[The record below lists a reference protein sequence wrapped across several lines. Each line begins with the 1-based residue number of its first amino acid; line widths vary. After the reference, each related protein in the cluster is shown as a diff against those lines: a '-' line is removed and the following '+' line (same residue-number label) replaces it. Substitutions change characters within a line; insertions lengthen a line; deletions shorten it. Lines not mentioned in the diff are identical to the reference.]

1 MKGEG
6 KGLTDLALLFTAG
19 VAAGLQMDFRH
30 GTAYLTACISFLGAV
45 FFALYQLS
53 ALRSTR
59 AGNSIPA
66 GMTPFMLPAAF
77 FFSGLYCACIAA
89 LPDSSAAP
97 GQWFIQKAAAAS
109 VLQLK
114 AIIQEI
120 PFKDSGSN
128 ALVLALLTGDRT
140 ALPQDISASFRTSGA
155 SHILALSGM
164 HLSVVYIILARMFSV
179 IGNSPR
185 AIRLRSVTTIA
196 AAGFY
201 TMMTGAGASIVRAF
215 LFIALGETARC
226 TGRER
231 PPMNIFCAALM
242 AQAALS
248 PEVLK
253 SVSFQLSYLAMA
265 GIYIL
270 YPKMRGWYRGP
281 CQEDKQRGLYG
292 RLSGGG
298 PMKKLWD
305 MAAMSISCQIF
316 TAPAA
321 WYYFGTFPP
330 YFLITNLIAVPLS
343 TAAINLS
350 IPLLILQ
357 SLGLCP
363 GILVE
368 ADNAVIQAMCRSLEI
383 ISGL

>member
-231 PPMNIFCAALM
+231 PPMNIFCASLM
-242 AQAALS
+242 AQAAMTPDELGS
-248 PEVLK
+248 PG
-253 SVSFQLSYLAMA
+253 FQLSYLAMA
-265 GIYIL
+265 GIYLI
-270 YPKMRGWYRGP
+270 YPPMQKWYAAPDGHRPGP
-281 CQEDKQRGLYG
+281 L
-292 RLSGGG
+292 
-298 PMKKLWD
+298 KKIWD
-305 MAAMSISCQIF
+305 TAAMSIACQIT
-316 TAPAA
+316 TAPAV
-321 WYYFGTFPP
+321 WYYFGTFPQ
-330 YFLITNLIAVPLS
+330 YFLITNMIAIPLS
-343 TAAINLS
+343 SAAINIS
-350 IPLLILQ
+350 
-357 SLGLCP
+357 
-363 GILVE
+363 ILVLLARSAGICPDILVA
-368 ADNAVIQAMCRSLEI
+368 ADEFMISAMCRSLEV
-383 ISGL
+383 ISTL